1 MGDEIPTNEK
11 IKEAYIQIMI
21 GERGT
26 AVRLLQQA
34 ITETRARRLVLQA
47 RRLARQNAGAQ
58 EPPKDQEGIYIQ
70 K

>member
-34 ITETRARRLVLQA
+34 ITETRARRLRLRA
-47 RRLARQNAGAQ
+47 RRLAGESAEGQ
-58 EPPKDQEGIYIQ
+58 PHPKD
-70 K
+70 